1 MKLKHYLS
9 SLLLIAVIKMFSQTP
24 PCPSGADVYK
34 YRKEIQITNNN
45 SSPVKLTDFQVKI
58 VMNTSTLISS
68 GKLTLSGR
76 DIRFLN
82 ENGDPLSFWID
93 PDSFNSTNSEIW
105 VKVDEMLASTTTSIY
120 MFYGNTLVSSL
131 SNGDDTFELFDD
143 FNSLTIDN
151 TKWGN
156 TGASVISLQSGQITL
171 TTDASTTPYPS
182 SMLYSN
188 NYSFDSETNPMIIES
203 DVVQVENGYAYLGIE
218 DASGNGWGVG
228 VDKQAQFL
236 YNLFNTDNIILPTD
250 NDCRDIDKIAGII
263 PQSLNISGHWSFS
276 RYSQD
281 NSFVSLP
288 NPTSSGGFYESN
300 ISDPNS
306 PFNATNYSNDHRVV
320 LAAFH
325 NNLSSV
331 PCTFTVDWVRAR
343 KYIQNVPV
351 VDISIAEQ
359 ELIDNVEATNAGPF
373 CEGDDIELFSPTY
386 SGATYTWSGP
396 TPNSTLQNPVVSNS
410 LTPSTYIYTVQ
421 VNGPTCSTLTATTS
435 VEINP
440 VTVSGAISGS
450 STVCQTSN
458 SGSLNLSGEVGDVL
472 YWEISNSLGGP
483 WSSVNS
489 TNTVQTYNGLTSN
502 TYYRAVVQS
511 GSCGI
516 ETTTESFIEVI
527 PPSLGGNIIGSKEI
541 CSGVNGDSLMLINYR
556 GNIEKWQYST
566 DNGTSWIDI
575 ANSTSSYSYP
585 SITETTWYRVEIK
598 NTPCSIS
605 YSDTAVI
612 KVNPNPV
619 ADFENDTVCAGIQT
633 TFTNNSSVVSGSIT
647 TTTWDFGSGSGS
659 TVLAPIY
666 MFPGSSNYLVSLE
679 VNSDKGC
686 VGFKS
691 KTVPV
696 YQNPVSSFTQND
708 VCDTIAMEFT
718 NSTLDPFSD
727 ITYHWDFNDASGV
740 GSSNAFSDTV
750 YTFSSDGNFDVRLI
764 SVTSNGCRDTLIN
777 QVSVYPRATVSFI
790 GDSVCFGD
798 PINFVNTSQTTSSQI
813 TYLWNFGDFSSGSSL
828 NSPSYIYGAPGN
840 YFVTLSTV
848 SPGPVGSLG
857 CVDSLQKEFVIYPTP
872 IASYNAINVCKYDS
886 VYFENTTD
894 TTIPN
899 LTFNWDFDDG
909 QFSND
914 YLTYHVFNS
923 ANNYTVNLDVS
934 SDYGCGSSTSQVIE
948 IYPVP
953 NANFS
958 FNKVCLGT
966 PTDFSSTSSNI
977 YPIVYDWNFDD
988 GTANGS
994 TNQVSHLY
1002 SVSDTFDVRLII
1014 TSAYSCVDTAIKS
1027 VLVNPLPS
1035 PNFVF
1040 NLACYGESTLFTD
1053 SSSISSGS
1061 INSFLWNFDDLSNSI
1076 DQNPIHQYMMEGTY
1090 NVNLSVTSVLNCTAD
1105 TTIPVVVHPMPTANF
1120 TFTEA
1125 CLFQDVV
1132 FNNTSSISD
1141 LSILNY
1147 HWDFSDGDTSLLEN
1161 PQHAYN
1167 SFGMKSVKLI
1177 AKSIANCIDSVSKY
1191 VEVFP
1196 LPTVDAGID
1205 TSVSQGFEV
1214 QLFGYGIGAT
1224 NFSWSPSIGLNNNTV
1239 YNPLASPLDTTTYVL
1254 ELTDVNG
1261 CQNTDSITIN
1271 VIEDFKLFIN
1281 NVVTPDNNGEN
1292 DTWVIKNIET
1302 FELSNVYIYDRYGK
1316 EIYSK
1321 KGYKND
1327 WDASSNFDQVPDGT
1341 YYYIINFDDN
1351 DKVYKGSIT
1360 VLRN

>member
-9 SLLLIAVIKMFSQTP
+9 SLLLITVIKLFSQSP

-34 YRKEIQITNNN
+34 YRKEIKITNNN
-45 SSPVKLTDFQVKI
+45 PIPVKLTDFQVKI

-82 ENGDPLSFWID
+82 ESGDPLSFWID

-105 VKVDEMLASTTTSIY
+105 VKVDEMLATSTTSIY

-151 TKWGN
+151 SKWGN

-188 NYSFDSETNPMIIES
+188 NYSFDSEANPMIIES

-236 YNLFNTDNIILPTD
+236 YNLFNTDNLIVPSD

-288 NPTSSGGFYESN
+288 NPNSSGGFYESN

-331 PCTFTVDWVRAR
+331 PCTFTVDWIRSR

-351 VDISIAEQ
+351 VDVSIAEQ

-410 LTPSTYIYTVQ
+410 LTPSTYTYTVE
-421 VNGPTCSTLTATTS
+421 VYGPTCSTLTATTS

-458 SGSLNLSGEVGDVL
+458 SGSLNIFGEVGDVL

-489 TNTVQTYNGLTSN
+489 TNTVQTYNGLTAN
-502 TYYRAVVQS
+502 TYYRAIVQS

-516 ETTTESFIEVI
+516 ETTAESLVEVI

-556 GNIEKWQYST
+556 GAINKWQYST
-566 DNGTSWIDI
+566 DNGTSWTDI
-575 ANSTSSYSYP
+575 ANSTSTYSYP
-585 SITETTWYRVEIK
+585 SITETTWYRAEIES
-598 NTPCSIS
+598 TPCSIS

-633 TFTNNSSVVSGSIT
+633 TFTNNSSVTSGSIS

-679 VNSDKGC
+679 VRSDKGC
-686 VGFKS
+686 VDFKS

-696 YQNPVSSFTQND
+696 YQNPVSSFTQNN
-708 VCDTIAMEFT
+708 VCDTIAMGFQNNTSNPFNT
-718 NSTLDPFSD
+718 NVYQWFFSD
-727 ITYHWDFNDASGV
+727 NSGL
-740 GSSNAFSDTV
+740 GSSSMSYDTLF
-750 YTFSSDGNFDVRLI
+750 TFSSAGSYDVSLVTTNANQCKD
-764 SVTSNGCRDTLIN
+764 SVTN
-777 QVSVYPRATVSFI
+777 QVTVYPRAIISFQ
-790 GDSVCFGD
+790 GDSVCLGQ
-798 PINFVNTSQTTSSQI
+798 PITFINTSQTSSSLI
-813 TYLWNFGDFSSGSSL
+813 TYLWSFGDGSNSSL
-828 NSPSYIYGAPGN
+828 NSPTYN
-840 YFVTLSTV
+840 YSSSGDFFVTLSTI
-848 SPGPVGSLG
+848 SPGSSGTTG
-857 CVDSLQKEFVIYPTP
+857 CIDTLRQKIVIYPTP
-872 IASYNAINVCKYDS
+872 IASFNVNNICKYDS
-886 VYFENTTD
+886 VVFQNTTD
-894 TTIPN
+894 TIIPN
-899 LTFNWDFDDG
+899 LTFNWDFDNG
-909 QFSND
+909 QFSNS
-914 YLTYHVFNS
+914 YSPNHLYQS
-923 ANNYTVNLDVS
+923 ANSYTVELNVS
-934 SDYGCGSSTSQVIE
+934 SDYGCGSNVSKNIEVYPIPTSNFTFSNECLGNAINFFNTSTS
-948 IYPVP
+948 IY
-953 NANFS
+953 N
-958 FNKVCLGT
+958 LT
-966 PTDFSSTSSNI
+966 
-977 YPIVYDWNFDD
+977 YDWGFGDSSVN
-988 GTANGS
+988 GTS
-994 TNQVSHLY
+994 QDVSHIY
-1002 SVSDTFDVRLII
+1002 SVSDTFNVQLII
-1014 TSAYSCVDTAIKS
+1014 SSVYNCRDTVNKS
-1027 VLVNPLPS
+1027 VLVYPKPYV
-1035 PNFVF
+1035 NFT
-1040 NLACYGESTLFTD
+1040 NTSACYGELTQFTD
-1053 SSSISSGS
+1053 ATTISSGTIS
-1061 INSFLWNFDDLSNSI
+1061 NYLWNFDDLSNSI
-1076 DQNPIHQYMMEGTY
+1076 DQNPDHLYANEGTY
-1090 NVNLSVTSVLNCTAD
+1090 NVSLSVVSDLNCSSDTSIMITVNPFPTAD
-1105 TTIPVVVHPMPTANF
+1105 F
-1120 TFTEA
+1120 TFYNA
-1125 CLFQDVV
+1125 CLNELVNFS
-1132 FNNTSSISD
+1132 NNSYISD
-1141 LSILNY
+1141 NSLLNY
-1147 HWDFSDGDTSLLEN
+1147 VWDFSDGNSSNLSD
-1161 PQHAYN
+1161 PQN
-1167 SFGMKSVKLI
+1167 SFSTFGL
-1177 AKSIANCIDSVSKY
+1177 KSIKLMATSNNNCTDSVSKY
-1191 VEVFP
+1191 IEVFN
-1196 LPTVDAGID
+1196 LPTVNAGLD
-1205 TSVSQGFEV
+1205 TVVSQGFPV
-1214 QLFGYGIGAT
+1214 QLFGYALGAT
-1224 NFSWSPSIGLNNNTV
+1224 GFSWTPISAINNNTIF
-1239 YNPLASPLDTTTYVL
+1239 NPVVTPLETTSYKL
-1254 ELTDVNG
+1254 EITDING
-1261 CQNTDSITIN
+1261 CKNIDSVT
-1271 VIEDFKLFIN
+1271 VTVLKDYKLFIN
-1281 NVVTPDNNGEN
+1281 NVITPDNNGEN
-1292 DTWVIKNIET
+1292 DTWIINNIET
-1302 FELSNVYIYDRYGK
+1302 FGSVNVYIFDRWGK
-1316 EIYSK
+1316 EIFSK
-1321 KGYKND
+1321 KGYQND
-1327 WDASSNFDQVPDGT
+1327 WDASTNYDQVPDGT
-1341 YYYIINFDDN
+1341 YYYIINFDESDI
-1351 DKVYKGSIT
+1351 VYKGALTI
-1360 VLRN
+1360 LRN